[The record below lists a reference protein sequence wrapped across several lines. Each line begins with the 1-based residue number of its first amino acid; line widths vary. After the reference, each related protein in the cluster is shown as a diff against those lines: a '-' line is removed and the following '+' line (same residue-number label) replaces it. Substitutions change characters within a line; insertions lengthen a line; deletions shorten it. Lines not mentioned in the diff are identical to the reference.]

1 MAVRLGRAAGWQ
13 EEPPLWPS
21 PSPELAPWLA
31 LVFLA
36 SVPLPMWVG
45 RGQGSWHA
53 LLLPLEGPCHPWANA
68 RPASWGRAMQRAAA
82 QHRPSSLPG
91 YTPSPGTELLLT
103 SRLRSEVTTWTSG
116 GISWAPCLSWGP
128 HRGLLEP
135 STFLPPAARSMFW
148 WLVVSKAVSPST
160 TASSL
165 VSAGCSLQDAQSHGG
180 ILWSP
185 GHLQHWG
192 CLLCPCWA
200 HGFLSGPAAPGAG
213 LAMRHLRSFPLSRRD
228 GRPRRSESQGLCRG

>member
-1 MAVRLGRAAGWQ
+1 MAVQLGRAAGWQ

-53 LLLPLEGPCHPWANA
+53 LLLPLEGPCQPWANT
-68 RPASWGRAMQRAAA
+68 RPASWGRTMQRAAA

-91 YTPSPGTELLLT
+91 YTPSPGRGSCSLHV
-103 SRLRSEVTTWTSG
+103 SGQVTTWTSG
-116 GISWAPCLSWGP
+116 GVSWAPCLSWGP

-135 STFLPPAARSMFW
+135 STFLPPATRSVFW
-148 WLVVSKAVSPST
+148 WLVVSEACVPQHHRMQPGV
-160 TASSL
+160 SSL
-165 VSAGCSLQDAQSHGG
+165 LSAGCA
-180 ILWSP
+180 
-185 GHLQHWG
+185 
-192 CLLCPCWA
+192 
-200 HGFLSGPAAPGAG
+200 
-213 LAMRHLRSFPLSRRD
+213 
-228 GRPRRSESQGLCRG
+228 E